1 MGKTGNRTSGK
12 GKLVAKRTTRA
23 SPRTSKAKSTQQ
35 DSLNYRPYFAQ
46 IKVVPTRYTDEATLE
61 RLHLSQTVSTLF
73 EKMGLSDFVNK
84 RHLTYT
90 ELTKDFLAT
99 VEVLQEPDCRLTGKN
114 GAIHFVVANENHI
127 VTFDDLANIF
137 GLQKGFEMKYSKVQ
151 DPQQYW
157 DAIGGTGRY
166 NSGKV
171 KAAQLRHPAVRY
183 AHRVLA
189 NTFFAR
195 QFTNNVRTEEMHL
208 LYTGLEGTTW
218 RDVHMGSVLGH
229 HLASY
234 KQWAKEASTKLKV
247 NVKRKKPTISIG
259 GIITPILD
267 FVGINLSKHKYTDGV
282 RTIDEFYLY
291 KCDILAGRVHDKV
304 AYNLELPNTQKVMVL
319 LPNWSITTASVD
331 RRLQFTPSSE
341 HHFVQSPNNMLV
353 PITSTLGVTS
363 DNGSDG
369 ESQNEDDCEDPT
381 TSTAAPS
388 FTLPPL
394 ITQAK
399 SKMDKWTF
407 EVATQQQEQLNYMR
421 KQMETTQG
429 ELAEVIIPEP
439 TRYSSVDPLNPSRY
453 TNHGDPVPRE
463 YPSLEDDDDDD
474 ALALFLTFDRVR
486 SLILFIAAALTL
498 VMGQRYLLTGKIMPA
513 GLVAGI
519 SALMT
524 CFYVYKIAT
533 GGNKFP
539 SKAE

>member
-46 IKVVPTRYTDEATLE
+46 IEVVPTRYTDEATLE

-114 GAIHFVVANENHI
+114 GAIHFVVANEYHI

-137 GLQKGFEMKYSKVQ
+137 GLQKGFEMKYSRVQ

-304 AYNLELPNTQKVMVL
+304 AYKLELPNTQKVMVL
-319 LPNWSITTASVD
+319 LPNWSITTANVD

-341 HHFVQSPNNMLV
+341 YHFVQSPNNMLV

-429 ELAEVIIPEP
+429 ELAEVKAHMSCQGKVIRQLKRLVKAMQPSTPKRKLVASSHPEVIIPEP

-463 YPSLEDDDDDD
+463 YPSLEDDDDTP
-474 ALALFLTFDRVR
+474 FTFQRQR
-486 SLILFIAAALTL
+486 SRSPRSPGVIPHL
-498 VMGQRYLLTGKIMPA
+498 
-513 GLVAGI
+513 
-519 SALMT
+519 
-524 CFYVYKIAT
+524 
-533 GGNKFP
+533 
-539 SKAE
+539 

>member
-46 IKVVPTRYTDEATLE
+46 IKVVPTRYTDEATLV

-114 GAIHFVVANENHI
+114 GAIHFVVANEYHI

-319 LPNWSITTASVD
+319 LPNWSITTANVD

-407 EVATQQQEQLNYMR
+407 EGKVIRQLKRLVKAMQPSTPKRKLVASSHP
-421 KQMETTQG
+421 
-429 ELAEVIIPEP
+429 EVIIPEP

-453 TNHGDPVPRE
+453 TNHGDPVP
-463 YPSLEDDDDDD
+463 L
-474 ALALFLTFDRVR
+474 
-486 SLILFIAAALTL
+486 IAAALTL

-539 SKAE
+539 AKAE